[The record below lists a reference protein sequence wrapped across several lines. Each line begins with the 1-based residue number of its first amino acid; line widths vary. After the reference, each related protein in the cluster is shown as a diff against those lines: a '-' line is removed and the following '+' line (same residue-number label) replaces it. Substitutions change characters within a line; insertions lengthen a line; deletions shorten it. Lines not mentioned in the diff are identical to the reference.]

1 MRVLVTGGTGSI
13 GKEIV
18 NIFSDK
24 GHTVY
29 SPDRKELDL
38 SKTPILEFSDFDI
51 VINNAGI
58 NPLYSISEIDEDM
71 VMHVNYTSPLK
82 IIQQCLPYMVSKKYG
97 RIVNIGS
104 ILSSFS
110 KPKRTLY
117 SASKAALDSLSRSIT
132 VEYAGNN
139 ILCNTVSPGYI
150 ETSLTHKNNTI
161 QDIEQ
166 IVSKIPMGRL
176 GSSLEVAKLVYFLT
190 IENTYISGQNFIID
204 GGITCTM

>member
-1 MRVLVTGGTGSI
+1 MKVLVTGGTGSI

-18 NIFSDK
+18 NIFSSND
-24 GHTVY
+24 HTVY
-29 SPDRKELDL
+29 SPDRNELDL
-38 SKTPILEFSDFDI
+38 SKNPILKFSDFDI

-58 NPLYSISEIDEDM
+58 NPLYSLSEINEDM
-71 VMHVNYTSPLK
+71 VMQVNYISPLK

-132 VEYAGNN
+132 VEYSGNN

-150 ETSLTHKNNTI
+150 ETSLTYRNNTI
-161 QDIEQ
+161 EDIEQ
-166 IVSKIPMGRL
+166 IVNKIPMRRMGNP
-176 GSSLEVAKLVYFLT
+176 SEVAELVYFLT
-190 IENTYISGQNFIID
+190 VPNTYISGQNFIID
-204 GGITCTM
+204 GGISCTI